1 MICRMKN
8 TELIISLFSL
18 LYLLPLFFGAVFADP
33 VTESETVSSK
43 FKDQYDEIVYLNFSL
58 YSIRKGDKLG
68 FYDAQSD
75 KIIADIIYDKNSFST
90 GFAETE
96 KKGYFL
102 AEVCRNGKSAL
113 IDSKGKELTEFKYDY
128 IEVHNIQ
135 YGYISADVGK
145 MQAVLNIKGQEII
158 PPVYAEI
165 SPPGKDISSVTV
177 KNKEGLF
184 GVYDLEKKKETVP
197 CTYQK
202 MEISDADHL
211 YIFQKDGKWGIISPN
226 NEILLKNIYDE
237 IQYKNFGMHSVR
249 IGEKE
254 GFYSSAKKKLV
265 SEVKFDRYSS
275 FYGFKETPKKGYSVT
290 EVFLKKKGA
299 LMDSNGKILTEF
311 KYSRIDSLNYHS
323 GYFFAE
329 IKKKQGLLK
338 YDGTET
344 VPAVYSS
351 VSLPS
356 ERHSAVEVKRGKLS
370 GIFDLKKGEETIP
383 CEYSQTHISEDAKYF
398 FAVRNKKWGV
408 LSAGNETVI
417 PFEYLEIGRH
427 HQGIFSVRGKDG
439 WKFVNRKNVQVSKYK
454 YQEID
459 YRYSGQN
466 WDKLSLNIILV
477 KRNGMW
483 GTVDEKGEEIIVPKF
498 GKDFVFYEDR
508 CGTADTVLD
517 GHPVFINMK
526 GEIIAAQKE
535 PFEQVSGFSRDC
547 TARAKIK
554 GKYGVI
560 DKNGK
565 IIIPFQYDSLG
576 TDQEYWFGMDYYKSL
591 GVLPAVISGKTGF
604 LDSDGKLIIPAEYES
619 FGFLS
624 YSDEI
629 SSHYLSP
636 GVRYGILPVKKKDK
650 WGLIS
655 LKNEVILPFEYDEI
669 HWPETELGRIV
680 GKKGKFIFNYRT
692 RKLGKTSEAE

>member
-1 MICRMKN
+1 M
-8 TELIISLFSL
+8 ISLFSL
-18 LYLLPLFFGAVFADP
+18 LYLMPLFFGAVFADP
-33 VTESETVSSK
+33 VAESETVRSK

-68 FYDAQSD
+68 FYDAASD

-96 KKGYFL
+96 RKGYYL
-102 AEVCRNGKSAL
+102 AEVCRNSKCGL
-113 IDSKGKELTEFKYDY
+113 IDSKGKELTEFKYDH

-135 YGYISADVGK
+135 YGFISADVGK
-145 MQAVLNIKGQEII
+145 MQAVLNIKGEETV

-165 SPPGKDISSVTV
+165 SPPRKDISSVTV
-177 KNKEGLF
+177 KNKEGLV
-184 GVYDLEKKKETVP
+184 GIYDLEKKKETVP
-197 CTYQK
+197 CTYQQV
-202 MEISDADHL
+202 EISDADHL
-211 YIFQKDGKWGIISPN
+211 YIVQKDGKQGLISSD
-226 NEILLKNIYDE
+226 NEILLKNKYDE
-237 IQYKNFGMHSVR
+237 IQYKNFGMYSVR

-254 GFYSSAKKKLV
+254 GFFSSAKKKMI
-265 SEVKFDRYSS
+265 SEVRFNRYSS

-290 EVFLKKKGA
+290 EVFLKSKGA
-299 LMDSNGKILTEF
+299 LMDSNGKILTDF
-311 KYSRIDSLNYHS
+311 KYDRIDSLNYRS
-323 GYFFAE
+323 GYFSAE

-356 ERHSAVEVKRGKLS
+356 EKYTSVKVQRKNLH
-370 GIFDLKKGEETIP
+370 GIFDLKKGEEIIP
-383 CEYSQTHISEDAKYF
+383 CEYSRTEISEDGKYI
-398 FAVRNKKWGV
+398 FAVKNKKWGV
-408 LSAGNETVI
+408 LSLKNETVL
-417 PFEYLEIGRH
+417 PFEYKEVNRH
-427 HQGIFSVRGKDG
+427 HQGIFSVLDKGG
-439 WKFVNRKNVQVSKYK
+439 WKFVNRKNVQVSRYK

-459 YRYSGQN
+459 YRYSEQN
-466 WDKLSLNIILV
+466 WSKLSLNTILV
-477 KRNGMW
+477 KRNGLW

-498 GKDFVFYEDR
+498 EKDFVFYEDR
-508 CGTADTVLD
+508 CGTADTVIG

-526 GEIIAAQKE
+526 GEITAAQKE
-535 PFEQVSGFSRDC
+535 PFEKVSGFSRDC
-547 TARAKIK
+547 TARTKIK

-604 LDSDGKLIIPAEYES
+604 LNSEGTIIIPAEYES

-624 YSDEI
+624 YADEI
-629 SSHYLSP
+629 SSFYLSP
-636 GVRYGILPVKKKDK
+636 GVRYGILPVKKKGK